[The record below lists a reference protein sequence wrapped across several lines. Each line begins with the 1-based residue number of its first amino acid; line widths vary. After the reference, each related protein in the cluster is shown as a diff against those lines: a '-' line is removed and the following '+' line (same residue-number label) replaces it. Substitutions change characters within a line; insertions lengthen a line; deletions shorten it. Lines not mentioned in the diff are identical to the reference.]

1 MSVRFPEIDIDPHP
15 RFTIY
20 SAGNLGEVAPQRLS
34 PMSWSLVGT
43 PMERGTRRLITSV
56 WGERSWAQGD
66 HYVFLGYFGCRPY
79 HNLSAYA
86 HLSRQLP
93 KVRPEDVTAAYFED
107 VEPPK
112 VAEGREGM
120 FGRAAAVPR
129 LVRELGRLGPTLR
142 RLEEQVMLVEDL
154 ARTGIEL
161 RSEAGLT
168 EALLRAADL
177 IDDAWAAHIVTT
189 TGLVPLIVVQRSV
202 NKRLLGGYGEV
213 EPWLNRPRELVWSR
227 LHDFV
232 GRPGELQPGEFLDS
246 SFYEVADDRLP
257 WRQFAVR
264 HRALLEGNAIGTGVL
279 DPAEAQWS
287 MLSPARRRIAKAM
300 ARVVGETMASRE
312 HSKSL
317 VMRLLHVHR
326 RILPHLA
333 AVWGV
338 DEQLWPYLTIE
349 EFRRIY
355 REPGLVGRAE
365 PRRTACDMAIQTP
378 MPEHLDLTSGV
389 PAAWASDV
397 PKNARGVS
405 PGRVTGVAVYPDEEE
420 DFPEDMPCI
429 LVCES
434 ADADVA
440 PLLGFVGGV
449 LTQRGSDMSH
459 IAILSREYHIPAVV
473 GCALVK
479 EIKPGDIVTIDGTTG
494 EVYVE
499 N

>member
-1 MSVRFPEIDIDPHP
+1 MTGRFPEIDIDPHP
-15 RFTIY
+15 RFGVY

-43 PMERGTRRLITSV
+43 PMERGTRRLVRNV
-56 WGERSWAQGD
+56 WGERAWAQGD

-93 KVRPEDVTAAYFED
+93 RVRPEDVTAAYFEG
-107 VEPPK
+107 VESPPS
-112 VAEGREGM
+112 AAARESRLGK
-120 FGRAAAVPR
+120 AAAVPR

-142 RLEEQVMLVEDL
+142 RLEEDVYVLESL
-154 ARTGIEL
+154 ARTAITL

-168 EALLRAADL
+168 ETVLKAADL
-177 IDDAWAAHIVTT
+177 LDDAWAAHIVTT
-189 TGLVPLIVVQRSV
+189 TGLVPLTVLQRSLNDRV
-202 NKRLLGGYGEV
+202 LGRYGEV
-213 EPWLNRPRELVWSR
+213 EPYLNRPRELVWSR
-227 LHDFV
+227 LHRFAGGDD
-232 GRPGELQPGEFLDS
+232 LLPGEFLDS

-257 WRQFAVR
+257 WQPYAVR
-264 HRALLEGNAIGTGVL
+264 HRVVAEGTAHSSGVL
-279 DPAEAQWS
+279 DPAEAQWG
-287 MLSPARRRIAKAM
+287 MLGKTRGRIVKSL

-326 RILPHLA
+326 RVLPHLA
-333 AVWGV
+333 AAWNT
-338 DEQLWPYLTIE
+338 DDDLWPYLTIE
-349 EFRRIY
+349 EFRRLY
-355 REPGLVGRAE
+355 REPGLAERVPARRAAVE
-365 PRRTACDMAIQTP
+365 SALRTP
-378 MPEHLDLTSGV
+378 MPEHLDMTGGV
-389 PAAWASDV
+389 PRVWADDL
-397 PKNARGVS
+397 PKKARGVS
-405 PGRVTGVAVYPDEEE
+405 PGKVTGVVVHAED
-420 DFPEDMPCI
+420 DFPEDVPCI

-440 PLLGFVGGV
+440 PLLGYVDGV

-459 IAILSREYHIPAVV
+459 IAILAREYHLPAVV

-479 EIKPGDIVTIDGTTG
+479 ELKPNDMVTINGTTG

-499 N
+499 Q

>member
-1 MSVRFPEIDIDPHP
+1 MSVRFPEIDVDPHP
-15 RFTIY
+15 RFPVY

-43 PMERGTRRLITSV
+43 PMERGTRRLIKNV
-56 WGERSWAQGD
+56 WGERAWAQGD

-79 HNLSAYA
+79 HNLSAYSYLA
-86 HLSRQLP
+86 RQLP
-93 KVRPEDVTAAYFED
+93 KVQPEDVAAAYFED
-107 VEPPK
+107 VEPPA
-112 VAEGREGM
+112 VAPGRESM
-120 FGRAAAVPR
+120 LGRYAAVPR

-142 RLEEQVMLVEDL
+142 RLEEQVTLVEDV
-154 ARTGIEL
+154 ARIGIDL
-161 RSEAGLT
+161 RSEAGLM

-177 IDDAWAAHIVTT
+177 LDDAWAAHIVTT
-189 TGLVPLIVVQRSV
+189 TGLVPLTVLQRSV
-202 NKRLLGGYGEV
+202 NKRLLGGHGDV

-227 LHDFV
+227 LHAFA
-232 GRPGELQPGEFLDS
+232 GRPGELLPGEFLDS
-246 SFYEVADDRLP
+246 SFYEVADDRMP

-264 HRALLEGNAIGTGVL
+264 HRALLDGSATSSGVL

-287 MLSPARRRIAKAM
+287 MLSPGRGRLAKAM
-300 ARVVGETMASRE
+300 ARIVGETMASRE

-326 RILPHLA
+326 RLLPPLA
-333 AVWGV
+333 QVWGV
-338 DEQLWPYLTIE
+338 DAQLWPYLTIE
-349 EFRRIY
+349 EFRRVY
-355 REPGLVGRAE
+355 REPGLVDRAK
-365 PRRTACDMAIQTP
+365 PRRVACEHAIQTP
-378 MPEHLDLTSGV
+378 MPEHLDLTGGLPQARAPEV
-389 PAAWASDV
+389 ARQ
-397 PKNARGVS
+397 ARGVS
-405 PGRVTGVAVYPDEEE
+405 PGRVTGRAVYPDDED
-420 DFPEDMPCI
+420 DFPEDMPCV

-459 IAILSREYHIPAVV
+459 IAILAREYCLPAVV
-473 GCALVK
+473 GSALAK

-499 N
+499 D